1 VAAHVR
7 GQHGRTPAVVENIS
21 AGGVFVR
28 TDKLEPVGA
37 EVSVDLVKPG
47 WKKAL
52 TLDAKV
58 TSCVDPIDGR
68 LTQRPPGMG
77 LQFLRIED
85 KQFARLRILLRE
97 LGAPDPGEG
106 ITLPDEAAEE
116 ELRRLRAEST
126 DPVVPQQR
134 AVEQQLQM
142 VEDAI
147 EGALRE
153 ANLEPPG
160 PLEMEE
166 RARPPPPLPEPLPHA
181 ELSSSSPEVQR
192 LMVQIKGLVLQLA
205 DAQQQVSERDAQ
217 IEKLREKLDIIRSA
231 LARAVRKS

>member
-1 VAAHVR
+1 LR
-7 GQHGRTPAVVENIS
+7 Q
-21 AGGVFVR
+21 
-28 TDKLEPVGA
+28 
-37 EVSVDLVKPG
+37 PG
-47 WKKAL
+47 SKTARP
-52 TLDAKV
+52 LDANV
-58 TSCVDPIDGR
+58 TGGVDPIDGR

-97 LGAPDPGEG
+97 LGAPDPGES

-147 EGALRE
+147 EGALRD
-153 ANLEPPG
+153 ANLEPP
-160 PLEMEE
+160 
-166 RARPPPPLPEPLPHA
+166 RP
-181 ELSSSSPEVQR
+181 
-192 LMVQIKGLVLQLA
+192 
-205 DAQQQVSERDAQ
+205 
-217 IEKLREKLDIIRSA
+217 REI
-231 LARAVRKS
+231 